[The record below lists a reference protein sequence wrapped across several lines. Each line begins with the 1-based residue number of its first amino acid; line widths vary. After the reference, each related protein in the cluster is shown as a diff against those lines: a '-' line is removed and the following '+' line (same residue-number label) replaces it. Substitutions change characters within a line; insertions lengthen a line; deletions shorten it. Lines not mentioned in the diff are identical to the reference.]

1 MTTPEQSETI
11 DSMTNQEIIDNF
23 NLNELNRDDDSVS
36 FNTQHD
42 DDNCSVTSVDSNKKR
57 KRMKHDTKDPHYH
70 TYNINKKGMNIK
82 IE

>member
-36 FNTQHD
+36 FNAQHD
-42 DDNCSVTSVDSNKKR
+42 DDNCSVTS
-57 KRMKHDTKDPHYH
+57 
-70 TYNINKKGMNIK
+70 
-82 IE
+82 